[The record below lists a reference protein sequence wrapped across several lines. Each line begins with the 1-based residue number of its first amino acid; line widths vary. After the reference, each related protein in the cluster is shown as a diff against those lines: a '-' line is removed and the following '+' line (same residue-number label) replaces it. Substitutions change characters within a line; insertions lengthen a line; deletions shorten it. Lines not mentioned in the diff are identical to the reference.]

1 MAVID
6 YSTGPRVVNEGSH
19 VVYTKA
25 TWGAA
30 WTAQPNLQC
39 VECQWNAAPNFNTA
53 ILRWEIGSVVLPG
66 DTSPTVFGPW
76 VGRGQ
81 FVRVDWTCD
90 NGSIL
95 IWTGYI
101 DASDWPT
108 EAFGAQSI
116 VCYGLERALAKT
128 PMADAVWRDG
138 DPTDTAAGTARRSQY
153 PLTFGNPDGLR
164 SFNPV
169 DTGGSVYAFASPKDD
184 GAKPWSTREAVR
196 YLMTYHLPTSS
207 HGVAAV
213 PWSVDQIDQL
223 PDWDQV
229 QFETRNR
236 TVWDVLT
243 YLIRAE
249 QQLGF
254 TVGSDG
260 TNVYL
265 RCFTHLASTLT
276 IGSQSIA
283 ANPNQHSVIFAPD
296 ALTNARLRDVGG
308 GYDQLICR
316 GARQKTICTLRFA
329 DSHLE
334 ADWSAAE
341 QDDYDFGDSAD
352 AGYAAADDAE
362 KKQRNAIVRG
372 RQGLQHVYRRLKIAD
387 DWDFKISG
395 ASIFNTS
402 ADGDNEF
409 PRSIALLNRLPIKP
423 GIDWDGAVSEDDF
436 DRDGEGRPLLL
447 TWDNPTALPIDRVD
461 NAALNALSLFFRSDI
476 DFSYAVR
483 PSCQGRKIDLQVIGG
498 GPQHMIAKG
507 EFTPLPAVDTDG
519 QLDYRE
525 MQATVAIAEDRY
537 VQGVY
542 PSTAPT
548 ADIVRRLV
556 MDFGETY
563 HRVRIHPGTVTE
575 VGNLL
580 VGEKTST
587 GGVLVDDTD
596 ELQALA
602 EMIAK
607 SLLLTRKTVSWSSTR
622 KIATVAVGDLIT
634 TAAGATVGAPVVA
647 IHMRAPVGIDQP
659 ADPSV
664 QSFEVWQGNANPID
678 VLRRLGGIAG
688 DKDLRTE
695 LQVTSIAPRS
705 GTAVRG
711 ERLRRLKQR

>member
-1 MAVID
+1 MAAID
-6 YSTGPRVVNEGSH
+6 YSSGPRVVNEGSH
-19 VVYTKA
+19 VVYTKP

-30 WTAQPNLQC
+30 WTAQPNLHC

-53 ILRWEIGSVVLPG
+53 ILRWDIGSVILPG

-90 NGSIL
+90 DASTL
-95 IWTGYI
+95 MWTGYI

-138 DPTDTAAGTARRSQY
+138 DPMAAAGTARRSQY
-153 PLTFGNPDGLR
+153 PLTFGAPDGLR
-164 SFNPV
+164 SFHLV
-169 DTGGSVYAFASPKDD
+169 EDGGSVYAFASPKDD
-184 GAKPWSTREAVR
+184 RAKPWSTREAVR

-213 PWSVDQIDQL
+213 PWSIDQIDQL

-236 TVWDVLT
+236 TVWDVLN
-243 YLIRAE
+243 YLIRAQ
-249 QQLGF
+249 QQLGC

-265 RCFTHLASTLT
+265 RCFTHLQATLT

-283 ANPNQHSVIFAPD
+283 ANPNQHSVVFAPD
-296 ALTNARLRDVGG
+296 ALTNDRLRDVGG

-316 GARQKTICTLRFA
+316 GARRKTICTLRFA

-334 ADWSAAE
+334 ADWSTSL
-341 QDDYDFGDSAD
+341 QDLYDLGDSTD
-352 AGYAAADDAE
+352 AGYAAADEAE
-362 KKQRNAIVRG
+362 KKRRNTTVRG
-372 RQGLQHVYRRLKIAD
+372 RQGLQPVYRRLKIAD
-387 DWDFKISG
+387 DWDFKISA
-395 ASIFNTS
+395 ASIFNS
-402 ADGDNEF
+402 DVEGDNEF
-409 PRSIALLNRLPIKP
+409 PRSIELLNRLPIKP
-423 GIDWDGAVSEDDF
+423 SIDWDGAVSEDDF
-436 DRDGEGRPLLL
+436 DRDGEGRPILL
-447 TWDNPTALPIDRVD
+447 TWDDPTGTADRVD
-461 NAALNALSLFFRSDI
+461 NAALDALSAALASDI

-483 PSCQGRKIDLQVIGG
+483 PHCEGRKLDLQVIGG

-507 EFTPLPAVDTDG
+507 EFTKLPDVDIDG

-525 MQATVAIAEDRY
+525 IRLTVAIAEDRY

-542 PSTAPT
+542 PASAPT

-556 MDFGETY
+556 IDFGETY

-575 VGNLL
+575 VTDFAGT
-580 VGEKTST
+580 EKTST

-596 ELQALA
+596 EIQALA
-602 EMIAK
+602 ETIAK
-607 SLLLTRKTVSWSSTR
+607 SLLLTRKAVSWSSTR
-622 KIATVAVGDLIT
+622 KISTIAVGDLIT
-634 TAAGATVGAPVVA
+634 TAAGAAVVSPVVA
-647 IHMRAPVGIDQP
+647 IHIRAPVGIDAP
-659 ADPSV
+659 AAPSV
-664 QSFEVWQGNANPID
+664 QSYEVWQGESNPID

-688 DKDLRTE
+688 DKDLRSD
-695 LQVTSIAPRS
+695 LQITSIAPRS
-705 GTAVRG
+705 GTAIRG
-711 ERLRRLKQR
+711 ERIRRLKNR